1 MPLRGPMLSL
11 ELDSLFLNL
20 RGTTPETL
28 KVIDSVTS
36 YMIQGAWFAKSFRD
50 KTWDG
55 KQHLLSYSRT
65 NGYRVHAGCTADVVA
80 ALRNE
85 GVKFSFVDLRK
96 PPEPSCDHGWTGII
110 LTPQGVQELKPR
122 QYQVDAAKAV
132 LTESF
137 PLGRCMVKL
146 PIRTGKTVLGGL
158 IIGALNVPTLFI
170 VTSDLLLEQ
179 TVKLYRSMFTTEI
192 GVIGAGVWDI
202 QDITVATIQSLYSKA
217 GTPEYANLMNR
228 TDLAIFDECH
238 HYKGSKKLVTS
249 QKQAKGNWKDVVVK
263 CPAYYKV
270 GLSATI
276 YIDITKPTERENIW
290 LKASTGNICYEV
302 TTKRMIEEGWL
313 LRPVIEMY
321 HVRGPSLQGDWAS
334 DEIYQRG
341 IARYM
346 RRNERVVELAI
357 EAVSQGASV
366 MVMARLHEHIDAL
379 YDALDARGV
388 AVEKLTGRVTGQPRH
403 AVLRRFRKGQI
414 KVLVGNVFGEGLDVP
429 EVDVVIVAEGG
440 ESRKKTIQRM
450 RNLTPSPGKGRVR
463 VVDFLDEHEAHLARH
478 AKARLDAYRQEDAFE
493 ILVL

>member
-1 MPLRGPMLSL
+1 VDRVEVL
-11 ELDSLFLNL
+11 EPGSDGTFGGVCPDGLVYNL
-20 RGTTPETL
+20 EVEDVHTYL
-28 KVIDSVTS
+28 V
-36 YMIQGAWFAKSFRD
+36 
-50 KTWDG
+50 DG
-55 KQHLLSYSRT
+55 VV
-65 NGYRVHAGCTADVVA
+65 VH
-80 ALRNE
+80 N
-85 GVKFSFVDLRK
+85 
-96 PPEPSCDHGWTGII
+96 
-110 LTPQGVQELKPR
+110 
-122 QYQVDAAKAV
+122 
-132 LTESF
+132 
-137 PLGRCMVKL
+137 
-146 PIRTGKTVLGGL
+146 
-158 IIGALNVPTLFI
+158 
-170 VTSDLLLEQ
+170 
-179 TVKLYRSMFTTEI
+179 
-192 GVIGAGVWDI
+192 
-202 QDITVATIQSLYSKA
+202 
-217 GTPEYANLMNR
+217 
-228 TDLAIFDECH
+228 CH

-249 QKQAKGNWKDVVVK
+249 SKQTKGNWKDVVVK
-263 CPAYYKV
+263 CPAFYKV

-276 YIDITKPTERENIW
+276 YIDIAKPTERENIW

-321 HVRGPSLQGDWAS
+321 HVRGPTLQGDCAV

-346 RRNERVVELAI
+346 RRNERVVDLAVA
-357 EAVSQGASV
+357 AVEEGASV

-403 AVLRRFRKGQI
+403 AVLRRFRKGQV

-478 AKARLDAYRQEDAFE
+478 AKARLEAYRQEDAFDIQ
-493 ILVL
+493 IL